1 MTIYEFIDI
10 VEDMPSNWIELN
22 VQSYIQNNQDIVFQF
37 IRDQWELG
45 ENEDGQAVGYYKPV
59 TENFYAII
67 DPPTMGMRK
76 RTDKPYNMLWHG
88 SLFKELFLELEFTKN
103 ANYVLIDSSSRS
115 KDGLF
120 YHIERE
126 GLVNDPNS
134 IFGLN
139 EKHNS
144 QLNQY
149 IEDDLIENFKELLNL

>member
-59 TENFYAII
+59 TENFYAKISR
-67 DPPTMGMRK
+67 PLLPK
-76 RTDKPYNMLWHG
+76 RTGQPYNLIWSG
-88 SLFKELFLELEFTKN
+88 SLFNELYIETKFSN
-103 ANYVLIDSSSRS
+103 NGNLILIDSSSNS
-115 KDGLF
+115 KSNLF
-120 YHIERE
+120 AQIRE
-126 GLVNDPNS
+126 ENLINDPYS

>member
-59 TENFYAII
+59 TENFYAKISR
-67 DPPTMGMRK
+67 PLLPK
-76 RTDKPYNMLWHG
+76 RTGQPYNLIWSG
-88 SLFKELFLELEFTKN
+88 SLFKELYIETKFSN
-103 ANYVLIDSSSRS
+103 NGNLILIDSSSNN
-115 KDGLF
+115 KINLF
-120 YHIERE
+120 AQIRE
-126 GLVNDPNS
+126 ENLINDPYS

>member
-59 TENFYAII
+59 TENFYAKISRPLLPKI
-67 DPPTMGMRK
+67 TGQ
-76 RTDKPYNMLWHG
+76 PYNLIWSG
-88 SLFKELFLELEFTKN
+88 SLFKELYIETKFSN
-103 ANYVLIDSSSRS
+103 TGNLILIDSSSNN
-115 KDGLF
+115 KINLF
-120 YHIERE
+120 AQIRE
-126 GLVNDPNS
+126 ENLINDPYS

>member
-22 VQSYIQNNQDIVFQF
+22 VQKFVHDNQDMIFSF
-37 IRDQWELG
+37 IENQWELG

-59 TENFYAII
+59 TENFYAKISR
-67 DPPTMGMRK
+67 PLLSK
-76 RTDKPYNMLWHG
+76 RTGQPYNLIWSG
-88 SLFKELFLELEFTKN
+88 SLFKELHIETKFSN
-103 ANYVLIDSSSRS
+103 NGNIILIDSSSNS
-115 KDGLF
+115 KTKLF
-120 YHIERE
+120 AQIKEE
-126 GLVNDPNS
+126 NLINDPYS

-149 IEDDLIENFKELLNL
+149 IEDNLIENFKELLNL